1 MVGKTALNKER
12 YHLNGG
18 PFQTIMFRSMDRL
31 HFRLYNRKSL
41 RQPLPAIIRSTSG
54 DRESMK
60 SSTLQPSRICFCK
73 SIAFVVLI
81 AVVDQG
87 LSMSL
92 LSESA
97 RKSSSV
103 RHR

>member
-1 MVGKTALNKER
+1 
-12 YHLNGG
+12 
-18 PFQTIMFRSMDRL
+18 MDRL